1 MTTRMMLD
9 NSEHSLIQLQNA
21 IPKLNLTLHKNIYVC
36 AYVYGTQLN
45 KIEHTYEEVNL
56 VEEYLCDLLWY
67 IRGSLNVSDSI
78 PIYTMEREFE
88 NEDYYRW
95 KINNANEVFID
106 RTQKFKTAVNVN
118 DFHGTLEFYFEVVY
132 SWK

>member
-1 MTTRMMLD
+1 MSLHDYEDT
-9 NSEHSLIQLQNA
+9 LIQTYVSQF
-21 IPKLNLTLHKNIYVC
+21 NLTLHKNVYVC

-88 NEDYYRW
+88 NQDSYRW
-95 KINNANEVFID
+95 KINNANDVFID
-106 RTQKFKTAVNVN
+106 RTQQFKTAVNVN
-118 DFHGTLEFYFEVVY
+118 DFHGTLTFYFEAVY